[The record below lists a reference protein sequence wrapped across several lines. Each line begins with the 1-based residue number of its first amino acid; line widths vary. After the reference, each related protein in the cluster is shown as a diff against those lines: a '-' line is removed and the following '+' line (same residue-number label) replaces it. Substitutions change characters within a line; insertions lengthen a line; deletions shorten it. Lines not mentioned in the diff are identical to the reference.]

1 MKTMTKNIFLI
12 GVVGCLMLFSC
23 QKEDELT
30 PSGADIDYFLP
41 AEDDMSAE
49 AELKREFFEENDVR
63 LLFSDTIHVDE
74 KDTIVINYDYNFTVN
89 YTGLTYVVEKIA
101 DIDAQRTAADFVS
114 EGVIKRLG
122 LVPPPYSVL
131 LTKDFGTVDMSWG
144 YEILTP
150 IATQPSL
157 KTTVIN
163 VGDILAKEDWEKVE
177 LANSVLSQ
185 YLGEQLATNYTSELK
200 DFFDVSA
207 FIYDDIWN
215 SYPTYTESDLINGFI
230 DIPEYGFTR
239 KFDIKSYLFQMY
251 TYSEE
256 DFRAIYGSYDNIITK
271 METLNRILKDEFNI
285 EIYN

>member
-1 MKTMTKNIFLI
+1 MNKNIFLI
-12 GVVGCLMLFSC
+12 GLMGCLMLFSC

-30 PSGADIDYFLP
+30 PSGADVDYFLP
-41 AEDDMSAE
+41 AEDDMSEE
-49 AELKREFFEENDVR
+49 AELKREFFAENDVR

-74 KDTIVINYDYNFTVN
+74 KDTIVINFDYNFTVN
-89 YTGLTYVVEKIA
+89 HTGLEYIVEKIQ
-101 DIDAQRTAADFVS
+101 DIDEKKAAAEFVS
-114 EGVIKRLG
+114 EGIIKRLG
-122 LVPPPYSVL
+122 SVPPPYSVL
-131 LTKDFGTVDMSWG
+131 LAKDFMSSNMSYG

-157 KTTVIN
+157 KTTVIT
-163 VGDILAKEDWEKVE
+163 VGDILSKEDWEKVE

-239 KFDIKSYLFQMY
+239 KFDIKSYLYQMY

-256 DFRAIYGSYDNIITK
+256 DFRAMYGTYDRIITK
-271 METLNRILKDEFNI
+271 MEALKSILNDEFDI